1 MSHKMRDLAVV
12 TGEVSIDEKLRKLVE
27 SGSISWSGNHPAQHI
42 QTFRVRG
49 PKSVAE
55 MLLEDRD

>member
-1 MSHKMRDLAVV
+1 MSQKMIGLAVV
-12 TGEVSIDEKLRKLVE
+12 TGEVPIAEKLKKLVA
-27 SGSISWSGNHPAQHI
+27 SGCISWSGNQPARHI
-42 QTFRVRG
+42 QTFRVQG